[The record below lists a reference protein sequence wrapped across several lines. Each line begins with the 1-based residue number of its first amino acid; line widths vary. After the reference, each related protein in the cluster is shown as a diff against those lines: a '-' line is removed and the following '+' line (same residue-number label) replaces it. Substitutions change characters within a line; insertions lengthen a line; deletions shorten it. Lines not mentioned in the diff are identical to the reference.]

1 MSQQQKQGTHP
12 SFFVLILVFFFWG
25 FLAASNSIFIPF
37 CKSHFNLTQL
47 QSQLIDF
54 AFYSAYF
61 IGSLILYF
69 LSAARKIDILNKI
82 GYKKGIIYGLLISV
96 FGSILMIPA
105 VNKERIVSI
114 QETAADITSF
124 VTDQQLQSTDR
135 TVKIRKDKHDVYQV
149 VVPFD
154 KDGAKEKTADK
165 YLNDVQLLALVK
177 GGAFTAF
184 QEDKEYRAPFE
195 PANITPIVTELGTV
209 HNQTVTFG
217 YFGLILGALF
227 IVALGFSLQQTAA
240 NPFAVLL
247 GNPEQGANRLSLAG
261 GINSFGT
268 TIGPIL
274 VSYLLFGAKGGSV
287 DNASINSINTLYILL
302 IVLFL
307 VAAGIFAITKMPEA
321 TNADEHFES
330 SPKASRSLTVITGM
344 FVLILLGLVFKM
356 ELACFIVGIVGIIGT
371 ILYSKSAAQSG
382 EGWGAMKYPQL
393 VLGMLA
399 IFIYVGVEVS
409 IASNMGALLKTPGFL
424 TAQGL
429 KESELA
435 PFISLF
441 WGSLMIGRWTSAI
454 SVFNVSAS
462 TRKVLSVIV
471 PFIAYGVV
479 LGANV
484 IQGTDVSMLYPYAIC
499 IVIQIIGF
507 LAAQDK
513 PAKTLMI
520 FGILGV
526 AFMLF
531 GICTTGYVST
541 FAFVSGGLFCS
552 VMWPCI
558 YALSIS
564 GLGKYTG
571 QASSFLVLMILGG
584 SLIPPVQGGLADIP
598 AIGIHLSY
606 IIPALC
612 FAYIA
617 FFAFRVKSI
626 LKSQGIDYESAV
638 SGGH

>member
-47 QSQLIDF
+47 ESQLIDF

-96 FGSILMIPA
+96 FGSVLMIPA
-105 VNKERIVSI
+105 VNKERIVPI
-114 QETAADITSF
+114 QETVADINNFSAE
-124 VTDQQLQSTDR
+124 QQLQTTDR
-135 TVKIRKDKHDVYQV
+135 AVKIRKDAKGDGYTIAI
-149 VVPFD
+149 PFGD
-154 KDGAKEKTADK
+154 NADK
-165 YLNDVQLLALVK
+165 YVNDAQLLPLVN
-177 GGAFTAF
+177 GNAFAKND
-184 QEDKEYRAPFE
+184 ENKEYTAGFAK
-195 PANITPIVTELGTV
+195 ANIEPIVSELATA

-217 YFGLILGALF
+217 YFALILGALF

-274 VSYLLFGAKGGSV
+274 VSFLLFGKNGGSV
-287 DNASINSINTLYILL
+287 DNASISSINTLYILL

-321 TNADEHFES
+321 TDADEQFES
-330 SPKASRSLTVITGM
+330 SPKASRSLLWITGM
-344 FVLILLGLVFKM
+344 FILILLGLVFKM
-356 ELACFIVGIVGIIGT
+356 ELTCFIIGIVGIIGT
-371 ILYSKSAAQSG
+371 LLYSKSAAQSG

-409 IASNMGALLKTPGFL
+409 IASNMGALLKHPGFL
-424 TAQGL
+424 TEHGL
-429 KESELA
+429 KESELD
-435 PFISLF
+435 PFVSLF

-454 SVFNVSAS
+454 SVFNVSVT
-462 TRKVLSVIV
+462 TRKILSVIV

-479 LGANV
+479 LAANLV
-484 IQGTDVSMLYPYAIC
+484 KGTDVSNLYPYAIC

-531 GICTTGYVST
+531 GIFTTGYVST

>member
-47 QSQLIDF
+47 ESQLIDF

-69 LSAARKIDILNKI
+69 YSAARKVDLLNKI

-96 FGSILMIPA
+96 FGSIVMIPA
-105 VNKERIVSI
+105 VNKERIVPI
-114 QETAADITSF
+114 QGTVEDITKF
-124 VTDQQLQSTDR
+124 TTEQQLQTTDHS
-135 TVKIRKDKHDVYQV
+135 VKIRKEAKDGEYALI
-149 VVPFD
+149 VPF
-154 KDGAKEKTADK
+154 GAQADQ
-165 YLNDVQLLALVK
+165 YITDPQLLSIVQ
-177 GGAFTAF
+177 GNNFTKD
-184 QEDKEYRAPFE
+184 EEKKEYSANFST
-195 PANITPIVTELGTV
+195 ANIESIVTELGTA
-209 HNQTVTFG
+209 HHQTVTFG
-217 YFGLILGALF
+217 YFALILGALF

-261 GINSFGT
+261 GVNSFGT
-268 TIGPIL
+268 TIGPII
-274 VSYLLFGAKGGSV
+274 VSRLLFGAAGGSP
-287 DNASINSINTLYILL
+287 DDANITSINTLYILL

-307 VAAGIFAITKMPEA
+307 LAAGIFAITKMPSA

-330 SPKASRSLTVITGM
+330 SPKASRSLAWITGM
-344 FVLILLGLVFKM
+344 FILILVGLVLKQ
-356 ELACFIVGIVGIIGT
+356 ELVCFIIGIVGIIGT
-371 ILYSKSAAQSG
+371 ILYSKSAAQVGHG

-409 IASNMGALLKTPGFL
+409 IASNMGALLRHPGFL
-424 TAQGL
+424 TEHGL
-429 KESELA
+429 KESELD
-435 PFISLF
+435 PFVSLF
-441 WGSLMIGRWTSAI
+441 WGSLMIGRWTAAI
-454 SVFNVSAS
+454 SVFNVTAS
-462 TRKVLSVIV
+462 TRKILSVIV
-471 PFIAYGVV
+471 PFVAYGVV

-484 IQGTDVSMLYPYAIC
+484 LKGTDVSNLYPYVIC

-531 GICTTGYVST
+531 GIFTTGYVST

-558 YALSIS
+558 YSLAIT

-612 FAYIA
+612 FAYVA